1 MLSRIMWISV
11 AGLAL
16 IIGIAVQDGDKILGW
31 VEDTEMSATSEG
43 SVENRVDRAIDRS
56 FDKMDVT
63 GSDGREIDVPAETKR
78 AMATAVAQLVK
89 AETDFAMARVA
100 DASDKEIQSA
110 QARRTAARAEVERL
124 KEQIEKLDRA
134 SDSERQVL
142 REQIKREIQQ
152 DVRATVR
159 ETVQN

>member
-1 MLSRIMWISV
+1 MLSRILWISV

-31 VEDTEMSATSEG
+31 VEDTEMSATAEG
-43 SVENRVDRAIDRS
+43 TVEDRVDRAIDRS

-78 AMATAVAQLVK
+78 AMAAAVAQLVK
-89 AETDFAMARVA
+89 AETDFAMARVG
-100 DASDKEIQSA
+100 DASDEEIQSA

-124 KEQIEKLDRA
+124 KDQIEKLDRA

-159 ETVQN
+159 ESVGG